1 MTSIRPAGGGFA
13 ATLPS
18 FPDAACK
25 GTDPALWFDPEYE
38 GRQARQRREAQAR
51 AICGGCPSRVP
62 CLEFALDQPDQHGFW
77 GGVTEEGR
85 KHLRRRMLRREADAA
100 RRAA

>member
-1 MTSIRPAGGGFA
+1 MTSIRPAGGMSVE
-13 ATLPS
+13 LPS

-25 GTDPALWFDPEYE
+25 GTDAALWFAPDVE
-38 GRQARQRREAQAR
+38 GRQARQRREAETR
-51 AICGGCPSRVP
+51 RICAGCPSRIP

-85 KHLRRRMLRREADAA
+85 KHMRRRMLKREAVAA

>member
-1 MTSIRPAGGGFA
+1 MTSIRPAGGISVE
-13 ATLPS
+13 LPS

-25 GTDPALWFDPEYE
+25 GTDPALWFAPEYE
-38 GRQARQRREAQAR
+38 SGQGRQRREAKTR
-51 AICGGCPSRVP
+51 AICASCPSRTP
-62 CLEFALDQPDQHGFW
+62 CFEFALNQPDLSGFW

-85 KHLRRRMLRREADAA
+85 KHMRRRMLKREAGAA